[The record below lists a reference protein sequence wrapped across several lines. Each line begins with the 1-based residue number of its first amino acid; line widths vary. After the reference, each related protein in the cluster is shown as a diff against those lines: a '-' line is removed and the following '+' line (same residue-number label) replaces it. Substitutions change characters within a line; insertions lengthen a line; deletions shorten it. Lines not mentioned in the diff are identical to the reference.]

1 MAEDR
6 NNNSDMEVEDDVISV
21 GVPFALTPAKA
32 LTGVIDYTTK
42 EGRYHYAEGTK
53 QLESELFD
61 ANPEDLFGFLK
72 ALARR
77 ARAYGWDD
85 EVTGTLRI
93 PEDPENLNSDTVSL
107 IENYGTILL
116 KTISDFDTLFVFNK
130 S

>member
-1 MAEDR
+1 
-6 NNNSDMEVEDDVISV
+6 MEVEDDVISV
-21 GVPFALTPAKA
+21 GVPFALTPAKV

-42 EGRYHYAEGTK
+42 EGQYHYAEGTK

-77 ARAYGWDD
+77 AHTYGWDN
-85 EVTGTLRI
+85 EVTGTLRM
-93 PEDPENLNSDTVSL
+93 PEDPEDLESDTVSL
-107 IENYGTILL
+107 IKNYGTILL
-116 KTISDFDTLFVFNK
+116 KTISAFDTLFVFNK